1 MDKLFSE
8 LMLLVGFSMIAGGV
22 LRSAR
27 DALIVASLRHRRRS
41 LRGKSDVWKKPDL
54 SCS

>member
-1 MDKLFSE
+1 MDKLFSD

-41 LRGKSDVWKKPDL
+41 LRGKFNNWKNFDL
-54 SCS
+54 PRS